1 MLGASPQ
8 SESAGS
14 VAGIH
19 DGNATDVDGAARDVL
34 SLKRKS
40 PDADSAGAPE
50 FLGHRYQASHQSL
63 AFV

>member
-19 DGNATDVDGAARDVL
+19 DGNATDVDGAGDVL